1 VILPPSPVIA
11 GVTVHD
17 RSGADPRIYEASLSR
32 VLSAYIGAGLCFM
45 LVPGTLLGV
54 VNLLQISGR
63 ESVSLVSPSWLQA
76 HGHAQVF
83 GWIGSFILGIGF
95 YSIPKLRAGSKPALA
110 AAWAC
115 WAMWVGGVMLRWVA
129 NVYGWQ
135 WRVLLPFS
143 AALEVA
149 AFLVF
154 FRSVSQHRPE
164 GERPRLEPWIW
175 VVVSGSV
182 GLLFTLLAN
191 LAIGIWLSVRGAS
204 PAIPHA
210 LDQRFL
216 VIIAWGF
223 LAPFIW
229 GFSARWMPVFIGLR
243 PSHPVVLG
251 TGLSANAS
259 GIILTLLGWGSPA
272 TGLFVLGSLLVIVA
286 LRLFEPAERA
296 PKTRGVHPS
305 FPVFIRLAYTWLVVA
320 AILGVAAALW
330 DVSGGIWGASRHAFT
345 VGFTSTM
352 VFAVGQRILP
362 AFAGARPLWSPRL
375 MLTGLVLLTAGCLL
389 RVSGEV
395 IAYQD
400 YAVWAWSVLP
410 VSAILELAAMTA
422 FAVNLFATFLLDP
435 VAIA

>member
-1 VILPPSPVIA
+1 MTPA
-11 GVTVHD
+11 A
-17 RSGADPRIYEASLSR
+17 ADTRIYEASLSR
-32 VLSAYIGAGLCFM
+32 LLSAYIGAGLCFM

-63 ESVSLVSPSWLQA
+63 ESVTLVLPGWLQA

-115 WAMWVGGVMLRWVA
+115 WAMWTAAVTLRWVA
-129 NVYGWQ
+129 NVDEWH
-135 WRVLLPFS
+135 WRALLPMS
-143 AALEVA
+143 ALLELA

-154 FRSVSQHRPE
+154 ARSVSQHRPDA
-164 GERPRLEPWIW
+164 GRAGFEPWTR
-175 VVVSGSV
+175 VVITGAI
-182 GLLFTLLAN
+182 GLLLTLLAN
-191 LAIGIWLSVRGAS
+191 LVLSVWLSNRGVS

-216 VIIAWGF
+216 VLIAWGF

-229 GFSARWMPVFIGLR
+229 GFSTRWMPVFLGLR
-243 PSHPVVLG
+243 PSNLAAMAAGVAVNI
-251 TGLSANAS
+251 TGVIA
-259 GIILTLLGWGSPA
+259 TLAGWGGPA

-286 LRLFEPAERA
+286 LRLFEPTVRT
-296 PKTRGVHPS
+296 PKTRGVHAT
-305 FPVFIRLAYTWLVVA
+305 FPVFVRLAYAWLFVA
-320 AILGVAAALW
+320 AILGVAAALF

-352 VFAVGQRILP
+352 VFAVGQRVLP

-375 MLTGLVLLTAGCLL
+375 MLTALALLTAGCML
-389 RVSGEV
+389 RVACEV

-400 YAVWAWSVLP
+400 YAAWAWSVLP

-422 FAVNLFATFLLDP
+422 FAVNLFATFLLEP
-435 VAIA
+435 VVIQVEA